1 MEINIT
7 QVTVLTKITTI
18 LKKLMALL
26 VLHQVCLSRNGTF
39 YCKES
44 QMTYLFYFTRNL
56 RKTQR
61 VMWVYFF
68 QVISRKFP
76 YALRL
81 KLF

>member
-1 MEINIT
+1 
-7 QVTVLTKITTI
+7 
-18 LKKLMALL
+18 
-26 VLHQVCLSRNGTF
+26 
-39 YCKES
+39 
-44 QMTYLFYFTRNL
+44 MTYLFYFTRNL

-81 KLF
+81 KFCQKQPPEVLCKKRCFKKF